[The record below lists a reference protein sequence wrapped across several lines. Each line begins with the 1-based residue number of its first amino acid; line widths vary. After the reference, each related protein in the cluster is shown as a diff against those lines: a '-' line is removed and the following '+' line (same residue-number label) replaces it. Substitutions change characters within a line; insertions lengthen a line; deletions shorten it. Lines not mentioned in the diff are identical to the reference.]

1 MEPEYA
7 GDALHLRGLK
17 ARQNLVAALTDCCT
31 LAEAVET
38 LDGPQLLEVLEYLD
52 SLRFALAE
60 SSQIL
65 QGVVRGF
72 EG

>member
-1 MEPEYA
+1 MDFRA
-7 GDALHLRGLK
+7 ADDAVTLRGTL
-17 ARQNLVAALTDCCT
+17 ARRNLVAALTDCCA

-38 LDGPQLLEVLEYLD
+38 LDGAQLLEVLEYLD